1 LQEKD
6 EAKAFFK
13 SKKGKDLRKEI
24 ASTRTTDEDLME
36 EDEEEAGV
44 VNGVGGKP
52 KTAVR
57 RGKLTGILISDS
69 D

>member
-1 LQEKD
+1 
-6 EAKAFFK
+6 
-13 SKKGKDLRKEI
+13 LRKEI

-36 EDEEEAGV
+36 DEEEEAGV

-57 RGKLTGILISDS
+57 RGKLTGI
-69 D
+69 